1 MSTLE
6 DNLRNAFATSNELST
21 QNRKLTQQMKEQQ
34 RIYEKRNN
42 DAISI
47 HTQTNSAQLIDAG
60 IQVDL
65 LKQLKIRDNGNIILF
80 VSFDFYFS
88 QLDYFESAEAAI
100 LRCSMEKAFEIS
112 RNSRETPLLESLFS
126 DIAGLLHTKIFKM
139 RLCDSVFSVNI
150 TKMFITA
157 SLVCKTYRKLTV
169 KTPERL

>member
-1 MSTLE
+1 
-6 DNLRNAFATSNELST
+6 
-21 QNRKLTQQMKEQQ
+21 MKEQQ

-100 LRCSMEKAFEIS
+100 LRCSMEKAFQIS
-112 RNSRETPLLESLFS
+112 RNSRENT
-126 DIAGLLHTKIFKM
+126 
-139 RLCDSVFSVNI
+139 SVGISF
-150 TKMFITA
+150 
-157 SLVCKTYRKLTV
+157 
-169 KTPERL
+169 